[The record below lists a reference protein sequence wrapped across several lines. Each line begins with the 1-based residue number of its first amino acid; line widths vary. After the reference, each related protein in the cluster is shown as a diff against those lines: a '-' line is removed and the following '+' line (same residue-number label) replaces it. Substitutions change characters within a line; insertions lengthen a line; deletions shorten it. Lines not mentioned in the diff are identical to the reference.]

1 MAISSFQPDASDV
14 DVYNEV
20 SLGVV
25 GGDHG

>member
-1 MAISSFQPDASDV
+1 MVACSLQPDASDV